1 MEITSKNNIKVTE
14 AIKLNK
20 KSYRDETGLFI
31 CDSWKMIYEF
41 IENNFF
47 EVEEIFIHKD
57 FIDKYQEIIN
67 ILEKRNKEILFIND
81 QIMKKLS
88 DNKSI
93 TGICCVFRKKENKG
107 NFEKDFIIALDRV
120 QDPTNVGAVLRSAAA
135 FDIPVIISEDSADI
149 YSPKT
154 VKASMGGVSFDKI
167 FLCENII
174 STLEDYKNRGY
185 NIVSTALLEDSISIK
200 DYDINK
206 KSVIIIGNEGSG
218 VRDEILSISDEKI
231 IIPMSGNIQS
241 LNASVAAGII
251 MWEKGRI

>member
-1 MEITSKNNIKVTE
+1 MEITSKNNIKVIE

-20 KSYRDETGLFI
+20 KSYRDEKGLFI
-31 CDSWKMIYEF
+31 CDSGKMIWEF
-41 IENNFF
+41 IKNNLF

-57 FIDKYQEIIN
+57 FTEKYEEIIE
-67 ILEKRNKEILFIND
+67 ILKKRNKEILFIND

-93 TGICCVFRKKENKG
+93 SGICCVFRKKEN
-107 NFEKDFIIALDRV
+107 NADFQNDFIIALDRV

-167 FLCENII
+167 VVSDNII
-174 STLEDYKNRGY
+174 YTLEEFKNRGFS
-185 NIVSTALLEDSISIK
+185 IVSSALSEKSINMTE
-200 DYDINK
+200 YDMNK
-206 KSVIIIGNEGSG
+206 KSIMVIGNEGSG
-218 VRDEILSISDEKI
+218 VREEILAISDEKI
-231 IIPMSGNIQS
+231 IIPMKGNIQS

-251 MWEKGRI
+251 MWEKIRG